1 MPRPTSTSL
10 TFTAH
15 FNRPVMYRGVPAR
28 NDRSVKSMSRTARRR
43 CSVDASPRLLP
54 EQQRRTNKR
63 DKREHAKEA
72 HPLRCS
78 QSWIVLSAMERTL
91 GLELEIRRP
100 RFRDGRSGQPYAVSR
115 LAGLIAK

>member
-1 MPRPTSTSL
+1 MSAIRPISDL
-10 TFTAH
+10 QI
-15 FNRPVMYRGVPAR
+15 GVA
-28 NDRSVKSMSRTARRR
+28 NTEIGVIQA
-43 CSVDASPRLLP
+43 P
-54 EQQRRTNKR
+54 ERRTNKR

-78 QSWIVLSAMERTL
+78 PSWIVLSAMERTL

-100 RFRDGRSGQPYAVSR
+100 QFRDGRPGQPYAVSR